1 MDLQE
6 LEQVIRRVTSLDSQ
20 QPLLAASGS
29 AQSGGMILP
38 TEFNTAAETLV
49 HRLSDGP
56 AQHDTPPKPSINWI

>member
-29 AQSGGMILP
+29 GQPGYILP
-38 TEFNTAAETLV
+38 TEFHTAAETLM
-49 HRLSDGP
+49 HRLSDDRP
-56 AQHDTPPKPSINWI
+56 QHDAPPRPSIGWF

>member
-20 QPLLAASGS
+20 QPLWAASGS
-29 AQSGGMILP
+29 GQPGYILP
-38 TEFNTAAETLV
+38 MEFNTAAETLV

-56 AQHDTPPKPSINWI
+56 AQHDAPTKPSFDWF